1 MLTGMRLIRVGGLL
15 LSGLCMA
22 LSTPVLAGGFKVSL
36 ASGDAALVCSSKMTP
51 ALTFGTP
58 PSGTKALAL
67 IMWDQQPGKL
77 TGRWTV
83 YDLPLGTRAL
93 TPLPATSSRVMGA
106 PVAVNE
112 AGHLGYT
119 APCAAGRHDIYI
131 DFYALNVSSLKLP
144 AGAPLQTVHTAIKAH
159 KILEAK
165 AHVTLNIK

>member
-1 MLTGMRLIRVGGLL
+1 MKPHLAGGLL
-15 LSGLCMA
+15 WSALCLT
-22 LSTPVLAGGFKVSL
+22 LSTSALAAPFRVTLS
-36 ASGDAALVCSSKMTP
+36 ANDAALACSSKTTP
-51 ALTFGTP
+51 TLTFGDP
-58 PSGTKALAL
+58 PAGTRALAL

-93 TPLPATSSRVMGA
+93 NPLAAGSGRVLGA

-119 APCAAGRHDIYI
+119 APCAAGRHEIYI
-131 DFYALNVSSLKLP
+131 DFYALNVPSLKLP
-144 AGAPLQTVHTAIKAH
+144 AGAPLQVVHSAIKAH

-165 AHVTLNIK
+165 AHVTLNLK